1 MKKIFSFILY
11 LFIIN
16 IVYSEYIWQISFYD
30 EEDSF
35 HNNPNNFNI
44 TKGNYKT
51 IKILLTYKKNNT
63 ENITHI
69 NTLLTLNH
77 SELKMLPNEL
87 NINTEESL
95 EYNIDLGVPCNID
108 NNSLNFSFE
117 LEDNNIKDLIEI
129 NECKANLFSVQKII
143 NVSFLNGNNITNNL
157 ISKIFIKQDF
167 KNFEKIE
174 IQFSSSTCIFLRI
187 INRINNIIINEY
199 NLEDLFLFYYSD
211 IKSSPNPI
219 RRIEDKGENCN
230 ITINIKS
237 NNNKCFA
244 LSENTKN
251 VTIFNKTLDEGS
263 KGAFYHNSL
272 VSSYIDNDN
281 KEENNDIL
289 NFYFYKEV
297 FYLSFF
303 CVIQDI
309 NNDFL
314 SDYEI
319 LNQRVNYTHKNI
331 FYDFYNDIL
340 EKNISEPKIT
350 FKNLNKN
357 LNYKIKCIFDF
368 FDDKEKIIITYGDGM
383 IVPIKINLNET
394 KSNLEKNCYKSND
407 TELDTRKC
415 DVINGRL
422 TFKVLYDLSH
432 SYKLNNVN
440 YTDLY
445 YYNNLNIEE
454 KIEYL
459 KNIIDG
465 NISIISS
472 ENELISTLSDYLFLI
487 DCKENK
493 ICKEEKNIIF
503 KNILIKFK
511 EKFPKLDI
519 NSEQYILN
527 DVFLFNNIIEN
538 TDCINYDNLDYMVN
552 NVFTSRNYFYSN
564 ATKIYNQYLT
574 NYFLIMYDKFISI
587 ITKHKT
593 LYKDKLEIDK
603 DIKVYK
609 SPILVD
615 FYNFFINWISH
626 GMINREDKFIGF
638 CQNLIAN
645 YIETPVLTGMKTI
658 IDTETIKITGF
669 DTEQSQK
676 LYKNIY
682 SAGAIS
688 YKKFPLFSL
697 DNKKSEAITFF
708 LFTDLRDNYEKQE
721 IAYSEAFKII
731 FKKKK
736 TGNYCYLWNNNYKT
750 SKDEKLVNN
759 YIFTEYLDKDS
770 NNKYDINCV
779 SRIMISPMTVILG
792 QKDIKGN
799 IFKEGISFLS
809 VIVIVFITLCLII
822 ISLPFILSKF
832 YKKQDERSKSSVSE
846 LNNSLN

>member
-1 MKKIFSFILY
+1 MKKFFNIILY

-51 IKILLTYKKNNT
+51 IKILLTYKKINT

-108 NNSLNFSFE
+108 NNSLYFNFE

-237 NNNKCFA
+237 NNNKCFG
-244 LSENTKN
+244 LSENSKN
-251 VTIFNKTLDEGS
+251 ITIFNKTLDEGS

-340 EKNISEPKIT
+340 GKDISEPKIT

-445 YYNNLNIEE
+445 YYNSLNIEE

-472 ENELISTLSDYLFLI
+472 EKELISTLSDYLFLI

-519 NSEQYILN
+519 NNEQYILN

>member
-108 NNSLNFSFE
+108 NNSLYLNFE

>member
-1 MKKIFSFILY
+1 MKKFFNIILY

-51 IKILLTYKKNNT
+51 IKILLTYKKKNT

-129 NECKANLFSVQKII
+129 NECKANLFYVQKII
-143 NVSFLNGNNITNNL
+143 NVSFLNRNNITNNL

-174 IQFSSSTCIFLRI
+174 IQFSSLTCVILRI
-187 INRINNIIINEY
+187 INQINNIIINEY
-199 NLEDLFLFYYSD
+199 NLEDFFLFYYSD
-211 IKSSPNPI
+211 IKSSPNSI
-219 RRIEDKGENCN
+219 RRISDEGENCT
-230 ITINIKS
+230 ISINIKS
-237 NNNKCFA
+237 NNNKCFGI
-244 LSENTKN
+244 SENTKN

-297 FYLSFF
+297 FYLSSF

-340 EKNISEPKIT
+340 EKDISEPKIT

-422 TFKVLYDLSH
+422 TFKVLHDLSH
-432 SYKLNNVN
+432 SFKLNNVN

>member
-1 MKKIFSFILY
+1 MKKFFNIILY

-108 NNSLNFSFE
+108 NNSLYFNFE

-237 NNNKCFA
+237 NNNKCFG
-244 LSENTKN
+244 LSENSKN
-251 VTIFNKTLDEGS
+251 ITIFNKTLDEGS

-297 FYLSFF
+297 FYLSSF

-340 EKNISEPKIT
+340 EKDISEPKIT

>member
-108 NNSLNFSFE
+108 NNSLYLNFE

-357 LNYKIKCIFDF
+357 LNYKVKCIFDF

>member
-1 MKKIFSFILY
+1 MKKFFNIILY

-108 NNSLNFSFE
+108 NNSLYLNFE

-357 LNYKIKCIFDF
+357 LNYKVKCIFDF